1 MKKKTKNEIKFN
13 GFFDVQISQFCC
25 PFCYNDRQRIVGHKL
40 QVDFHSVSSG
50 IRMSRHEGEKGGV
63 SFSRRMET
71 KIEVAGLPKVK
82 VRLGVGL
89 KHYLIFSIKYAYKK
103 NGWWTNK

>member
-1 MKKKTKNEIKFN
+1 
-13 GFFDVQISQFCC
+13 
-25 PFCYNDRQRIVGHKL
+25 
-40 QVDFHSVSSG
+40 
-50 IRMSRHEGEKGGV
+50 MSRHEGEKGGV

-89 KHYLIFSIKYAYKK
+89 KHYLIFSIKYACVCGQHLTRSAWH
-103 NGWWTNK
+103 NFPLNV